1 MYNHQL
7 DTFIQVVDSGSF
19 SKAAEALYIS
29 PTAVMKQMNL
39 LEGSLEVQLFR
50 RTPRGLTLTDAGKSY
65 YQDAKYMIQYAKDA
79 QIRAKNAMKNNEN
92 IIRIGTSLMTPS
104 QFLMDL
110 WPQVHEL
117 QPELKFQMIHF
128 DNTPENA
135 REILGN
141 LGQNIDLVAGIFDET
156 MLTLRCCDA
165 LELMRVPIC
174 CAVSIYHPL
183 AQKNILSIED
193 LNGQK
198 LMLIKRNWSKYV
210 DHLRDELWIKY
221 PEIQIIDFPFYNLEV
236 FNQCEHEN
244 AILMAVPQ
252 WEGVHPLLKI
262 LPVNWDH
269 SIPFGLLHS
278 PTPSPIVRKLMN
290 TVTRIIHTRK
300 ENQPV
305 G

>member
-7 DTFIQVVDSGSF
+7 DTFIQVADAGSF
-19 SKAAEALYIS
+19 SKAAEMLYIFS
-29 PTAVMKQMNL
+29 TAVMKQINL
-39 LEGSLEVQLFR
+39 LEGSLEVQLFN
-50 RTPRGLTLTDAGKSY
+50 RTPRGLTLTNAGKSY

-79 QIRAKNAMKNNEN
+79 QVRARNAMQNNES

-104 QFLMDL
+104 QFLMEL
-110 WPQVHEL
+110 WPQIHSL
-117 QPELKFQMIHF
+117 RPELKFQMVNF

-183 AQKNILSIED
+183 AQKKVLSVED
-193 LNGQK
+193 LHGQR
-198 LMLIKRNWSKYV
+198 LMLMKRNWSKYV
-210 DHLRDELWIKY
+210 DRLRDELWAEH
-221 PEIQIIDFPFYNLEV
+221 PEIQIVDFSFYNLEV

-244 AILMAVPQ
+244 ALLMAVPQ

-262 LPVNWDH
+262 LPVDWNH

-278 PTPSPIVRKLMN
+278 PAPSPIVQTLMD
-290 TVTRIIHTRK
+290 TVTEVMRTGI
-300 ENQPV
+300 QPI

>member
-7 DTFIQVVDSGSF
+7 DTFIQAADAGSF

-29 PTAVMKQMNL
+29 STAVMKQINL
-39 LEGSLEVQLFR
+39 LEGSLEVQLFH

-79 QIRAKNAMKNNEN
+79 QIRAQNAMQSNDSV
-92 IIRIGTSLMTPS
+92 IRIGTSLMTPS
-104 QFLMDL
+104 QFLMEL
-110 WPQVHEL
+110 WPQVHAL
-117 QPELKFQMIHF
+117 HPELKFQMVNF

-141 LGQNIDLVAGIFDET
+141 LGRNIDLVAGIFDET
-156 MLTLRCCDA
+156 MLALRCCDA
-165 LELMRVPIC
+165 MELMRVPIC
-174 CAVSIYHPL
+174 CAASIYHPL
-183 AQKNILSIED
+183 AQKKILSIED
-193 LNGQK
+193 LSGQR
-198 LMLIKRNWSKYV
+198 LMLIKRKWSKYV
-210 DHLRDELWIKY
+210 DRLRDELWAEH
-221 PEIQIIDFPFYNLEV
+221 PDIQIVDFPFYDLEV

-244 AILMAVPQ
+244 ALLMAVPQ

-262 LPVNWDH
+262 LPVDWDH

-278 PTPSPIVRKLMN
+278 PTPSPTVQKLMD
-290 TVTRIIHTRK
+290 TITQVMHTK
-300 ENQPV
+300 QQPE